1 MGNGILY
8 DWTPDS
14 MVEIL
19 LREPDDF
26 LKVRETL
33 TRIGIASKKENKLY
47 QSCFI
52 LHKQSKYFLV
62 HFKELFILDG
72 KHSDISVED
81 IERRNMI
88 ASLLQ
93 DWDLIRVVELS
104 KISKQASMS
113 NIKIV
118 PFADKKNWTL
128 VAKYTI
134 GNKS

>member
-1 MGNGILY
+1 MSQEIFY

-14 MVEIL
+14 MVEIIL
-19 LREPDDF
+19 KEPDDF

-33 TRIGIASKKENKLY
+33 TRIGIASKKDQTLY

-72 KHSDISVED
+72 KRSDISVDD

-93 DWDLIRVVELS
+93 DWGLIEVVELS

-118 PFADKKNWTL
+118 PFGQKEQWTL

-134 GNKS
+134 GNKR